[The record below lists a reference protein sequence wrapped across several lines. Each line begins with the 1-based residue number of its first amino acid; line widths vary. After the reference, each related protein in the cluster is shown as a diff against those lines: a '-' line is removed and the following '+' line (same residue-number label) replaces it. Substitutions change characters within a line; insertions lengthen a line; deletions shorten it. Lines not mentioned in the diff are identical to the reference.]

1 MDEFYKGVKADIAD
15 FVVSLWEGGADE
27 EKIKVWKYIRD
38 YWDCVPSCET
48 REENDCNII
57 NNIADYICYNVAVDL
72 YGDYLTVKENGKEIK
87 NLADLY
93 SIL

>member
-15 FVVSLWEGGADE
+15 FVVSLREGGTADE
-27 EKIKVWKYIRD
+27 KIRFWKYMRA

-48 REENDCNII
+48 REENDYNIVD
-57 NNIADYICYNVAVDL
+57 NVVDYICYNVAVDL
-72 YGDYLTVKENGKEIK
+72 SGDYLTVKENGKEIK

>member
-1 MDEFYKGVKADIAD
+1 MDEFYKGVKADIAE
-15 FVVSLWEGGADE
+15 FVISLWEGGTDE
-27 EKIKVWKYIRD
+27 EKAKIWNYIRIC
-38 YWDCVPSCET
+38 WDCMPPCET

-57 NNIADYICYNVAVDL
+57 DNIVDYICYNVAIDL
-72 YGDYLTVKENGKEIK
+72 SGDYLTVKESGKEIK